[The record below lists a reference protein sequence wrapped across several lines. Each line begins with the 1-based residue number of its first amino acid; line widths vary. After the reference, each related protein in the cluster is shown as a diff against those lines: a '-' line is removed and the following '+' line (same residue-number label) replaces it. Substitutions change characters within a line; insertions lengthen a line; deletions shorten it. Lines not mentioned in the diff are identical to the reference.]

1 MILPS
6 SSLLYVIL
14 ALLYMQ
20 ICRSVKLERALMD
33 RIDDLNNNNCDGIS
47 RAFSHRGRC
56 LCDTPGSSI
65 VSIDTNQISCI
76 RDKSI
81 DISKY

>member
-14 ALLYMQ
+14 ALFYMK

-33 RIDDLNNNNCDGIS
+33 KIDYLNKNNCDGIS
-47 RAFSHRGRC
+47 RAFLDRGRC
-56 LCDTPGSSI
+56 ICAKIGYSI
-65 VSIDTNQISCI
+65 VSIGTNKISCI
-76 RDKSI
+76 RDNYI

>member
-6 SSLLYVIL
+6 GSLLYVTL
-14 ALLYMQ
+14 ALLYMET
-20 ICRSVKLERALMD
+20 CRSVKLERALMD
-33 RIDDLNNNNCDGIS
+33 KIDYLNNNNCDGIS
-47 RAFSHRGRC
+47 QAFYRRGRC
-56 LCDTPGSSI
+56 ICSTIGSSI